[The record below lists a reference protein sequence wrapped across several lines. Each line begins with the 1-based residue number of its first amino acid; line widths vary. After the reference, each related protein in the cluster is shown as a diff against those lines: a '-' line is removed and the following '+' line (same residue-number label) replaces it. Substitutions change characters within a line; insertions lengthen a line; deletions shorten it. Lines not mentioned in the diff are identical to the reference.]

1 MNWKLSWESWSH
13 DELSIYN
20 AQVPRSNSALNLWSI
35 AWQSNKRLK
44 VYNFQWNPSNSM
56 IPNTNLES
64 SCRMQELLIQ
74 YFKKRWVRLHILLTL
89 PFECYRCPASVAMWG
104 NLCASTVP
112 GYSCSSKSS
121 KLTPSATRRRGKLP
135 PLFIQEFRNFS
146 LLLHSKI
153 KKQTPTKKIKETSWE
168 AQPTQLFLNSKIPA
182 SDKALSSDK
191 PSYSMRYA
199 QTKAGLRETPCTQCT
214 RSVLLAFFAWQITG
228 WRAPV
233 SCASHHSLVENPPPA
248 FNVLLMYWV
257 APRSVRNLCLK
268 CVSGT
273 AVTSLEAKLQTK
285 TSSSFGLLLPGHA
298 RAAANTSS
306 EASSVVRWHCV
317 VKSLFFQPDQ
327 FLAFSAYA
335 AYAAMRLTRPPLI
348 HRQEV
353 LFVPAFFL
361 NLK

>member
-44 VYNFQWNPSNSM
+44 VNIRIYNQWNPSNSI

-64 SCRMQELLIQ
+64 RNHMTYRMQELLIQ

-153 KKQTPTKKIKETSWE
+153 KKTNTNKKIK
-168 AQPTQLFLNSKIPA
+168 K
-182 SDKALSSDK
+182 K
-191 PSYSMRYA
+191 
-199 QTKAGLRETPCTQCT
+199 
-214 RSVLLAFFAWQITG
+214 
-228 WRAPV
+228 
-233 SCASHHSLVENPPPA
+233 
-248 FNVLLMYWV
+248 
-257 APRSVRNLCLK
+257 
-268 CVSGT
+268 
-273 AVTSLEAKLQTK
+273 
-285 TSSSFGLLLPGHA
+285 
-298 RAAANTSS
+298 
-306 EASSVVRWHCV
+306 
-317 VKSLFFQPDQ
+317 
-327 FLAFSAYA
+327 
-335 AYAAMRLTRPPLI
+335 
-348 HRQEV
+348 
-353 LFVPAFFL
+353 
-361 NLK
+361 